1 MKTIEIKTNLSGEE
15 LQVLMWELEA
25 FCEGKRLSKPV
36 LRQADVS
43 GSLLKSL
50 HQDLKGF
57 QEMGFLTPDAKSG
70 LGIAI
75 EQVERY
81 MRGDLEAHQQ

>member
-1 MKTIEIKTNLSGEE
+1 MENKSTKKESHKTVVSSEV
-15 LQVLMWELEA
+15 LQ
-25 FCEGKRLSKPV
+25 
-36 LRQADVS
+36 
-43 GSLLKSL
+43 SL

-57 QEMGFLTPDAKSG
+57 QEMGFLTPDAKVG

-81 MRGDLEAHQQ
+81 MRGDLEARQQSFDKTKL

>member
-1 MKTIEIKTNLSGEE
+1 MKEEIERILRNRFTRGDIQTATNE
-15 LQVLMWELEA
+15 LLDL
-25 FCEGKRLSKPV
+25 FN
-36 LRQADVS
+36 VS
-43 GSLLKSL
+43 GSLIKSL

-81 MRGDLEAHQQ
+81 MRGDLEARQH

>member
-1 MKTIEIKTNLSGEE
+1 MENKSKKSAPKKTLHKT
-15 LQVLMWELEA
+15 
-25 FCEGKRLSKPV
+25 
-36 LRQADVS
+36 DVGS
-43 GSLLKSL
+43 SLLQSL

-57 QEMGFLTPDAKSG
+57 QDMGFLTPDAKMG

-81 MRGDLEAHQQ
+81 MRGELKIRQQ

>member
-1 MKTIEIKTNLSGEE
+1 MEHENLNTKETANSDLG
-15 LQVLMWELEA
+15 A
-25 FCEGKRLSKPV
+25 
-36 LRQADVS
+36 VS
-43 GSLLKSL
+43 GSLLQSL

-57 QEMGFLTPDAKSG
+57 QDMGFLSPDAKSG

-81 MRGDLEAHQQ
+81 MRGDLEARQQ